1 MTKYDQSCSVMPSL
15 PFFLVI
21 KSFYIFRKEKNS
33 DIHVT
38 KKPYSFDTRYTK
50 DDYDDLLLLLTE
62 I

>member
-1 MTKYDQSCSVMPSL
+1 MPSL
-15 PFFLVI
+15 PYFFNSKQAI
-21 KSFYIFRKEKNS
+21 KSFYSFRKEKNS

>member
-1 MTKYDQSCSVMPSL
+1 MKKYNQSSLVIPSL
-15 PFFLVI
+15 LFLAI
-21 KSFYIFRKEKNS
+21 KSVYSFRKEKKS